1 MAGALPQAIGAQE
14 AFPKRQVIS
23 LSGDGGFTMLMG
35 DFLSLRQHN
44 LPVKVV
50 VFSNSALDFVELEMK
65 AAGFVE
71 YGTDLLNPDFAKM
84 ADAVGILGV
93 RVEKP
98 EELNPALTQAFEHDG
113 PALVDVVVNRQEL
126 LIPPTINFDEL
137 RGFSLYM
144 VRAVLNGKGN
154 EIVDL
159 ARTNLF
165 R

>member
-1 MAGALPQAIGAQE
+1 
-14 AFPKRQVIS
+14 
-23 LSGDGGFTMLMG
+23 MLFC

-71 YGTDLLNPDFAKM
+71 YGTNLLNPNFAKV
-84 ADAVGILGV
+84 AEAVGILGL

-98 EELNPALTQAFEHDG
+98 EELTPALTQAFAHDG
-113 PALVDVVVNRQEL
+113 PSLVDVVVNRQEL
-126 LIPPTINFDEL
+126 LIPPSITFDEL
-137 RGFSLYM
+137 KGFTLYM
-144 VRAVLNGKGN
+144 VRAVFSGKGD